1 MSSADG
7 HRRRSKHAEA
17 PAEQTFADLMNGFSL
32 DSGRR
37 KSRRDLPPTPRA
49 TPEAPAAPQHADF
62 SGPAGVSGYSDEYSG
77 HGDWPTLAEEPVA
90 STPIPPAASI
100 VRAYAW
106 TGGRTRSNVN
116 LEIET
121 LVSANDQGHHSAGML
136 QAEHQHI
143 VELCR
148 SPRSVAEVAAL
159 MRIPLGVAKV
169 LLGDLAERGLVE
181 VHLTATSG
189 GADMPDLGLM
199 ERVLSGLRR
208 L

>member
-7 HRRRSKHAEA
+7 YRRRSKHAEA

-37 KSRRDLPPTPRA
+37 KSRRDLPPAPRV
-49 TPEAPAAPQHADF
+49 TSEAPAGPQHAGI
-62 SGPAGVSGYSDEYSG
+62 SEPAGVSE
-77 HGDWPTLAEEPVA
+77 HGDWPTLAEEPVPSA
-90 STPIPPAASI
+90 PIPPAASI

-181 VHLTATSG
+181 VHLTATSN

>member
-1 MSSADG
+1 MSSAADPNRR
-7 HRRRSKHAEA
+7 HRRVET

-32 DSGRR
+32 DSGRKR
-37 KSRRDLPPTPRA
+37 PRTSSIPEPEPAPVEELPPAERPAFEFGA
-49 TPEAPAAPQHADF
+49 TEPAD
-62 SGPAGVSGYSDEYSG
+62 S
-77 HGDWPTLAEEPVA
+77 
-90 STPIPPAASI
+90 SI

-106 TGGRTRSNVN
+106 TGGRTRSNIH

-121 LVSANDQGHHSAGML
+121 LVSANDQSRRSAGIL
-136 QAEHQHI
+136 QSEHQRV

-159 MRIPLGVAKV
+159 MRLPLGVVKV
-169 LLGDLAERGLVE
+169 LLGDMAERGLVD
-181 VHLTATSG
+181 VHQTASAG
-189 GADMPDLGLM
+189 GDTPDLGLM

>member
-1 MSSADG
+1 MTPAPDG
-7 HRRRSKHAEA
+7 HRRRRHAEA

-37 KSRRDLPPTPRA
+37 KVRRVAPPPRTNPREESPSVA
-49 TPEAPAAPQHADF
+49 HEDWPTIADEPLAPAA
-62 SGPAGVSGYSDEYSG
+62 
-77 HGDWPTLAEEPVA
+77 
-90 STPIPPAASI
+90 PIPPAASI
-100 VRAYAW
+100 VRAYAY

-121 LVSANDQGHHSAGML
+121 LVSANDQAHQSAGML
-136 QAEHQHI
+136 QAEHQQI
-143 VELCR
+143 IELCR
-148 SPRSVAEVAAL
+148 APRSVAEVAAL

-169 LLGDLAERGLVE
+169 LLGDLAERGLVD
-181 VHLTATSG
+181 VHLTATSAG
-189 GADMPDLGLM
+189 GDMPDLGLM

>member
-1 MSSADG
+1 MSSAADA
-7 HRRRSKHAEA
+7 HRRRRRVES
-17 PAEQTFADLMNGFSL
+17 PAEQTFADLMNGFTL

-37 KSRRDLPPTPRA
+37 RSRTAPEVPAREAVPVAPHQVEPVLDLPA
-49 TPEAPAAPQHADF
+49 PEVQD
-62 SGPAGVSGYSDEYSG
+62 
-77 HGDWPTLAEEPVA
+77 
-90 STPIPPAASI
+90 ASI

-106 TGGRTRSNVN
+106 TGGRTRSNIN

-121 LVSANDQGHHSAGML
+121 LVSANDQSRQSAGIL
-136 QAEHQHI
+136 QAEHQRV

-159 MRIPLGVAKV
+159 MRLPLGVVKV
-169 LLGDLAERGLVE
+169 LLGDMAERGLVD
-181 VHLTATSG
+181 VHQTASAG
-189 GADMPDLGLM
+189 GDTPDLGLM

>member
-1 MSSADG
+1 MSTADG
-7 HRRRSKHAEA
+7 RRRRSRHAEV

-32 DSGRR
+32 DSSRR
-37 KSRRDLPPTPRA
+37 KSRKDVPPAPRA
-49 TPEAPAAPQHADF
+49 PALPEHAQN
-62 SGPAGVSGYSDEYSG
+62 SGVSGRSG
-77 HGDWPTLAEEPVA
+77 HTEHGDWPTLAEEPVPSA
-90 STPIPPAASI
+90 PIPPAASI

-169 LLGDLAERGLVE
+169 LLGDLAERGLVD

>member
-1 MSSADG
+1 MNSAADG

-37 KSRRDLPPTPRA
+37 KSRKQAPPPRTA
-49 TPEAPAAPQHADF
+49 SAHEAVPQHAAEPD
-62 SGPAGVSGYSDEYSG
+62 
-77 HGDWPTLAEEPVA
+77 DWPTVVGESVAPTPV
-90 STPIPPAASI
+90 PPAASI

-136 QAEHQHI
+136 QVEHQHI

-169 LLGDLAERGLVE
+169 LLGDLAEHGLVD